1 MVKVKVMDISTAS
14 IFEMVKDSRNI
25 TIGIKYEVTYM
36 HLPYM
41 NLTLPNSYGQG
52 QGHADFDS

>member
-1 MVKVKVMDISTAS
+1 MNISTAS

-25 TIGIKYEVTYM
+25 TIGIEYEVTYM

-41 NLTLPNSYGQG
+41 DLTLPNSLGQG